1 MKDVMKRIFGKI
13 TGEDAGARPRGG
25 EHDLCVAICALFLE
39 MAKIDGEFTDAEMA
53 TILSIL
59 KEKYGLSDEYADA
72 IIEEADRELAE
83 SVDDWRFAQLINE
96 NYTSEEK
103 VEIIELLWRI
113 IYLDGK
119 LDQHENYLIHKVSNL
134 LRLPHKELIDA
145 KLKVLESVR

>member
-13 TGEDAGARPRGG
+13 TGEEAGGPPRGG

-39 MAKIDGEFTDAEMA
+39 MAKIDGEFTEVEMA

-72 IIEEADRELAE
+72 IIEEADRELTE

-103 VEIIELLWRI
+103 IEIIELLWRI

-145 KLKVLESVR
+145 KLKVLRSVG

>member
-13 TGEDAGARPRGG
+13 TGEQAGAPARGG

-39 MAKIDGEFTDAEMA
+39 MAKIDGEFTAVEMA

-72 IIEEADRELAE
+72 IIEEADRELTE

-145 KLKVLESVR
+145 KLKVLRSVG